1 MNSRVV
7 RKPCYGISEVCT
19 RWSVTE
25 LDVANF
31 AIGRELTLSV
41 VAARLPVEE
50 GEVDEVDD
58 GHFVDIPEG
67 RRWFS
72 GTLELWPQDA
82 WQVVMDGSAGVSSFQ
97 AGPGRYRRVS
107 SSTES
112 AEFVVPRERL
122 VVQHAELE
130 RFEAAQAA
138 SVAVAELPHTPMLVA
153 AVRGAPAR
161 YDWDEFWCEVAV
173 MLQVEGMPETQA
185 ALVRRMTGWF
195 FTRGHCPDQSTIK
208 KKVSLLW
215 RRHSEALARETA

>member
-19 RWSVTE
+19 RWAVTE

-58 GHFVDIPEG
+58 GHFVDLPE
-67 RRWFS
+67 RHHWFS

-82 WQVVMDGSAGVSSFQ
+82 WQIVMEGSAGVSSFQ
-97 AGPGRYRRVS
+97 AEPGRYRRVS
-107 SSTES
+107 SSTDT

-122 VVQHAELE
+122 VVRHGELE

-138 SVAVAELPHTPMLVA
+138 SVAVAELRLTPILVGA
-153 AVRGAPAR
+153 ARGAPTR

-173 MLQVEGMPETQA
+173 MLQVDGMPETQA
-185 ALVRRMTGWF
+185 ALVRRMSRWF
-195 FTRGHCPDQSTIK
+195 AARGQCPDHSTIK

-215 RRHSEALARETA
+215 RRHSEALAREKA

>member
-1 MNSRVV
+1 MISRVV

-19 RWSVTE
+19 RWAVTD

-58 GHFVDIPEG
+58 GHFVDIPE
-67 RRWFS
+67 RRHWFS

-82 WQVVMDGSAGVSSFQ
+82 WQIMMDGSAGVSSFQ

-107 SSTES
+107 SSTDT

-122 VVQHAELE
+122 VVLHAELE

-138 SVAVAELPHTPMLVA
+138 SVAVVEPPPTPIQIA
-153 AVRGAPAR
+153 AARGAPTR

-195 FTRGHCPDQSTIK
+195 AARGHCPDHSTIK

-215 RRHSEALARETA
+215 RRHSTALARETA

>member
-1 MNSRVV
+1 MISRVV

-19 RWSVTE
+19 RWAVTD

-58 GHFVDIPEG
+58 GHFVDIPD
-67 RRWFS
+67 RQHWFS

-82 WQVVMDGSAGVSSFQ
+82 WQIMMDGSAGVSSFQ

-107 SSTES
+107 SSMDT

-122 VVQHAELE
+122 VVLHAELE

-138 SVAVAELPHTPMLVA
+138 SVAVVEPPPTPIQIA
-153 AVRGAPAR
+153 AARGAPAR

-195 FTRGHCPDQSTIK
+195 AARGHCPDHSTIK

-215 RRHSEALARETA
+215 RRHSAALARETA